1 MPGIVALLG
10 IRLACYIYE
19 SRSTYSE
26 YIAKMFLRSA
36 QLTCRAM
43 HNLYVLMGAAAPTQ
57 RLSLL
62 VRVRERIVRMV

>member
-26 YIAKMFLRSA
+26 YIIAKIFLRSA
-36 QLTCRAM
+36 QVTCRAM
-43 HNLYVLMGAAAPTQ
+43 HNLYVLVGAEAPTFIAAQ
-57 RLSLL
+57 FIGTRS
-62 VRVRERIVRMV
+62 